1 MAHEI
6 SCQICQDLL
15 PLVQDG
21 IASQDSQ
28 AAVEAHLGCC
38 PACRALAEGG
48 PPPPPDGQKLLRYT
62 RQKLRGFLLIVLLAG
77 ILFGLELTS
86 SIDLFYNSVLMPTLG
101 AVGYLVYRWKALY
114 RMPLLMLALCAASA
128 ALKLLRGVE
137 PVDVAALPVW
147 AMIYCLF
154 ALVGVLIAGL
164 LHFALKKE
172 G

>member
-1 MAHEI
+1 MSKTRVLYGVLLI
-6 SCQICQDLL
+6 S
-15 PLVQDG
+15 
-21 IASQDSQ
+21 
-28 AAVEAHLGCC
+28 AVLFFI
-38 PACRALAEGG
+38 LYV
-48 PPPPPDGQKLLRYT
+48 DMLSM
-62 RQKLRGFLLIVLLAG
+62 IVLL
-77 ILFGLELTS
+77 L
-86 SIDLFYNSVLMPTLG
+86 VLI
-101 AVGYLVYRWKALY
+101 
-114 RMPLLMLALCAASA
+114 MPLLMLALCAASA